1 MSILSDHSFGISS
14 VAFSD
19 DSRWL
24 CTLGNKYDG
33 FILIYSV
40 NAKNGSAKLH
50 SSNKCS
56 NVHRVIWMGQSVVSI
71 GIRHAKVWRT
81 RTTVSLSKTR
91 PELDSSDVGSSKSP
105 TPKAFAGRNCLLG
118 PLMNATFTSVAALS
132 ECRAI
137 VCSAQGDICLL
148 DDSYQTQR
156 LERVAHVG
164 FGILCVFFDHA
175 CSLVWIG
182 GRGGTRMSMRLNT
195 LIKPTI
201 PNVLPNTTLPSPLTG
216 SDMEPDT
223 LAIGFVRGRV
233 ISIDSHGIIEI
244 RGSVDAELA
253 SITGSDSRR
262 LPAHESAVV
271 GVSDLLS
278 KSRVDGPD
286 FLTFSARGTV
296 LFWLLN
302 GACTGNMKIPL
313 DQPVYPEDLDTNDL
327 KVVISLESDELLLS
341 GDKKG
346 ILR

>member
-1 MSILSDHSFGISS
+1 MSILNDHSFGISS

-19 DSRWL
+19 DLRWL
-24 CTLGNKYDG
+24 CTLGNERDG
-33 FILIYSV
+33 FILIYSI

-81 RTTVSLSKTR
+81 TVSLSKTR
-91 PELDSSDVGSSKSP
+91 PELDNNDIGSSKSP

-118 PLMNATFTSVAALS
+118 PLMNATFTSVAAIS
-132 ECRAI
+132 HCRAI
-137 VCSAQGDICLL
+137 ICTLQGDVCLL
-148 DDSYQTQR
+148 DDSHQTQR

-164 FGILCVFFDHA
+164 FGILCVVFDRSY
-175 CSLVWIG
+175 SLVWIG
-182 GRGGTRMSMRLNT
+182 GRQGTRMSMRLNT

-201 PNVLPNTTLPSPLTG
+201 SNVLPITTLPSPLTG

-223 LAIGFVRGRV
+223 IAIGFVRGRV
-233 ISIDSHGIIEI
+233 ISIDSNRIIEI
-244 RGSVDAELA
+244 RGSVDAEWA
-253 SITGSDSRR
+253 SMKGSDFKR

-286 FLTFSARGTV
+286 FLTFSAGGTV
-296 LFWLLN
+296 LFWLLT
-302 GACTGNMKIPL
+302 GACTGSMKIPL
-313 DQPVYPEDLDTNDL
+313 DQPVYPEDGGTNDL
-327 KVVISLESDELLLS
+327 KVVISLDSDERLLS